1 MPISRARVELK
12 DVIKNF
18 NPLNY
23 NPTKEEGDWNVR
35 KMLDKLSKECG
46 AAKISQTLKLKESYE
61 SPGQKRRRKH
71 RALELQKEKQKLAEM
86 FPERR
91 KKKGAT
97 RGKKEE

>member
-1 MPISRARVELK
+1 MAISRARVELK

-35 KMLDKLSKECG
+35 KMLDKLRKEVG

-61 SPGQKRRRKH
+61 SPGQKRRRKQ
-71 RALELQKEKQKLAEM
+71 RASELQREKQKLAEM

-91 KKKGAT
+91 KKKESN
-97 RGKKEE
+97 RGKEE